1 MAWNPEVLPDLTG
14 RTYAVT
20 GGNAGIGYF
29 IAEQLAAAGAHLVI
43 LGRNPTGWAR
53 Q

>member
-1 MAWNPEVLPDLTG
+1 VSWNPRALPDLTG

-29 IAEQLAAAGAHLVI
+29 IS
-43 LGRNPTGWAR
+43 
-53 Q
+53 